1 MEVLLFLLGAQV
13 YHNDPTDVSHL
24 LCYLEYFSWLRN
36 SFLTVGSATF
46 YKLGISLLFSH
57 SVVWLFCNLMDC
69 CLPGSSLHGILQA
82 RILEWVA
89 MPSSRGSSQPR
100 DWTHVSCIG
109 RWILYCLSH
118 QGSPGIS
125 CSAFN
130 LAWSKMILIPLALI
144 LCPILVL
151 NCPLGLYKPSSS
163 CSCFTKVE
171 SLRKYPT
178 ALVYERVGEESW
190 AHPLLLSKLS
200 RIFQIILS
208 G

>member
-1 MEVLLFLLGAQV
+1 M
-13 YHNDPTDVSHL
+13 S
-24 LCYLEYFSWLRN
+24 N
-36 SFLTVGSATF
+36 SL
-46 YKLGISLLFSH
+46 
-57 SVVWLFCNLMDC
+57 WPMDC
-69 CLPGSSLHGILQA
+69 SPSGPLSMGVLQV
-82 RILEWVA
+82 RILELVA
-89 MPSSRGSSQPR
+89 IPSSRGSSQPR

-118 QGSPGIS
+118 QGNPGIS

-130 LAWSKMILIPLALI
+130 LVWSKMILIPLALI

-163 CSCFTKVE
+163 YSCFTKVE

-190 AHPLLLSKLS
+190 AYPLLLSKQS
-200 RIFQIILS
+200 KIFQIILS